1 MELRDKDKIL
11 LFVKRVRI
19 VNDVAVSLEFMDQI
33 FISKHANLSELR
45 ARLMP
50 STNATLLERL
60 GKRTELCEIIT
71 PVEVNH
77 LDHGKDQMTLDSL
90 ELMSG
95 DLICV
100 EECIVSQQQVKHH
113 LSSIRK
119 LLEREVNTFEIE
131 VYHSDEIQSLKIQ
144 VSLDMTYDELADC
157 VAEVLVKNGWETIDL
172 EPLTLQFV
180 PWDVNSNVHFYGD
193 AVEYVVWC
201 SSLFLSLKPQD
212 HHSNFKNITTLHEH
226 QRTQIR

>member
-77 LDHGKDQMTLDSL
+77 LDHGKDKMTLESL
-90 ELMSG
+90 ELQTG

-100 EECIVSQQQVKHH
+100 EECIVSQQQMEHQH

-131 VYHSDEIQSLKIQ
+131 VYQSDEIQSLKIQ

-157 VAEVLVKNGWETIDL
+157 VAEVRSVREC
-172 EPLTLQFV
+172 
-180 PWDVNSNVHFYGD
+180 
-193 AVEYVVWC
+193 C
-201 SSLFLSLKPQD
+201 SLYHSLIE
-212 HHSNFKNITTLHEH
+212 HSKIH
-226 QRTQIR
+226 TQILYET